1 MRYIGDQLLIL
12 MPVFNDWD
20 SVTLLLDEID
30 GVLGREDLP
39 ADVLLV
45 DDGSTAALPETL
57 RSKQLKWIRAVNILH
72 LRRNVGHQRAIA
84 IGLAFIDATR
94 RSSTVVVM
102 DADGEDQPMDIPR
115 LVAKLSSEGGDKIV
129 FAERIRRSEGF
140 RFKAFYWLYRV
151 LHRTLVG
158 IPVRVGNFSAVPG
171 SALGTLVVV
180 AELWNHYA
188 AAIVKARIP
197 HALLPTQRG
206 SRIMGRS
213 SMSWSALVI
222 HGLSA
227 LAVFGDV
234 VALRL
239 LCATGGVMMLL
250 FLALFATLAVRLF
263 SGLAI
268 PGWATYTTGILLL
281 LLSQMAMMS
290 FLLVF
295 FVLSSRA
302 ASTFIPARDYKVF
315 VKGVRRVANGE

>member
-1 MRYIGDQLLIL
+1 MRHIGNQLLIL

-20 SVTLLLDEID
+20 SVTTLLDELD
-30 GVLGREDLP
+30 GVLSREELP

-57 RSKQLKWIRAVNILH
+57 RNKQLKWIGVVDILH

-84 IGLAFIDATR
+84 IGLAFIEATR
-94 RSSTVVVM
+94 RSGTVVVM
-102 DADGEDQPMDIPR
+102 DGDGEDQPMDIPR
-115 LVAKLSSEGGDKIV
+115 LVARLSLEGGDKIV

-140 RFKAFYWLYRV
+140 WFKAFYWLYRV

-158 IPVRVGNFSAVPG
+158 IPVRVGNFSAVPC
-171 SALGTLVVV
+171 SALATLVVV

-197 HALLPTQRG
+197 HALVPTERG

-227 LAVFGDV
+227 LAVFSDV

-250 FLALFATLAVRLF
+250 LLALFATLAVRLF

-268 PGWATYTTGILLL
+268 PGWATYTTGILLVL
-281 LLSQMAMMS
+281 LHQMAMMS

-295 FVLSSRA
+295 VVLSSRA
-302 ASTFIPARDYKVF
+302 ASTFIPARDYKFF
-315 VKGVRRVANGE
+315 VKRVTRVANGK